1 MAKSKY
7 YTVRKYLLKP
17 EGNIPN
23 SPLPVIHYKRI
34 IELPFFF
41 PASYLRSLFKKNNWK
56 NCWTSGIFEYDHYHS
71 VTHEVMGVYKGKTTL
86 QLGGKN
92 GIKIKIEKGDV
103 LIIPAGVAHRN
114 LKKENAVK
122 CVGAYPN
129 GKNYDMNYGEKK
141 ELTRAI
147 KNIKK
152 VKMPKRDPVFGKTEG
167 IIKFWS

>member
-1 MAKSKY
+1 MEKGKHYSVKKY
-7 YTVRKYLLKP
+7 FLKDD
-17 EGNIPN
+17 GIVPN
-23 SPLPVIHYKRI
+23 SKLPVIHYKGI
-34 IELPFFF
+34 INLPFFF
-41 PASYLRSLFKKNNWK
+41 PGSYLKNLFKKNNWK
-56 NCWTSGIFEYDHYHS
+56 NSWKSGVYEYHHYHS

-86 QLGGKN
+86 QLGGKR
-92 GIKIKIEKGDV
+92 GVKITLQKGDV

-141 ELTRAI
+141 ERARAV

-152 VKMPKRDPVFGKTEG
+152 VKMPKKDPVFGKTGG
-167 IIKFWS
+167 IVKLWK

>member
-1 MAKSKY
+1 
-7 YTVRKYLLKP
+7 
-17 EGNIPN
+17 
-23 SPLPVIHYKRI
+23 
-34 IELPFFF
+34 
-41 PASYLRSLFKKNNWK
+41 
-56 NCWTSGIFEYDHYHS
+56 
-71 VTHEVMGVYKGKTTL
+71 MGVYKGKTTL